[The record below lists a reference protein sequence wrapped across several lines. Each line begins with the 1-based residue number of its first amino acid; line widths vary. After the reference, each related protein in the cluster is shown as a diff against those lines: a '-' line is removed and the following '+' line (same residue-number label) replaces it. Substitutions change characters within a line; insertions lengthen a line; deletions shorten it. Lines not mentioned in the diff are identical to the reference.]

1 PLSTRSSVADAIT
14 TRPSAMATRSVAS
27 FADTSTMRACPLW
40 PRWVSLPPSRPMG
53 LLRRALKSLRPT
65 EQGTCG
71 LLHIGLAHQA
81 FAYQERA
88 HANARE
94 IVEIGGGE
102 DSALRHG
109 DAVRRNTRR
118 KAPGGRERGLE
129 GAQVT
134 VVDADEP
141 RAQLEGALELG
152 VVMHLNERVH
162 AI

>member
-1 PLSTRSSVADAIT
+1 MSTAILESASGWQSGMSSLVFLPAMMPAMRAAPRTSPFLASPLSTRSSVADAIT

-71 LLHIGLAHQA
+71 VLHISLAHQA

-88 HANARE
+88 HASARE

-109 DAVRRNTRR
+109 DAARRNTRR
-118 KAPGGRERGLE
+118 KTP
-129 GAQVT
+129 
-134 VVDADEP
+134 
-141 RAQLEGALELG
+141 
-152 VVMHLNERVH
+152 
-162 AI
+162 